1 MTTHDSHGVGHP
13 SNRLPWWVIALGLMI
28 AYSPMFLN
36 RTARALGAQG
46 DWMGGPE
53 SVLVW
58 NWAVTVVLLAFVLLV
73 ERRGLASIGFRKPGV
88 LDIVL
93 AVVFWIVSVAASGF
107 VHSMLPPP
115 PSDGLEIMLASS
127 IPVLVLIVFTAS
139 ITEEIFYRGYAIE
152 RLTELSGSLWI
163 AVVISFAL
171 FLLPHIAFFG
181 PHWILYQGVS
191 VVLLYVL
198 YVWRRNLWA
207 CMLLHLLGNLMI
219 LFPALGL
226 AE

>member
-1 MTTHDSHGVGHP
+1 MTSQSSHDSAN
-13 SNRLPWWVIALGLMI
+13 SYSRLPLWVIVLGLAM

-36 RTARALGAQG
+36 RIARALGAQW

-58 NWAVTVVLLAFVLLV
+58 NWAVTIVLLAFVLLV
-73 ERRGLASIGFRKPGV
+73 ERRGLSSIGFRKPGV

-93 AVVFWIVSVAASGF
+93 AIVFWIVSVAASSF

-115 PSDGLEIMLASS
+115 PSDGLEIMLKFS

-152 RLTELSGSLWI
+152 RLAELSGSLWVAAI
-163 AVVISFAL
+163 ISFVL

-181 PHWILYQGVS
+181 PHWMLYQGVG

-198 YVWRRNLWA
+198 YLWRRNLWA
-207 CMLLHLLGNLMI
+207 CMLLHFLSNLMI

-226 AE
+226 AD